1 MTTVGDLLN
10 QMGTAAQSDAA
21 FTEAGKVLAPTIA
34 PIVAQATEGD
44 PSDIGWEIFVVVSR
58 ETYGLLCPS
67 DPANPTPVATAI
79 REGLKGEA
87 VELLAAAIVAGLGIA
102 SFPAAL
108 LATAIVTFFYS
119 DVIGSQCPAW
129 AAWNVHPE
137 AISSTPVSPDIP
149 PGVYSHH

>member
-1 MTTVGDLLN
+1 MTTLGDLLN
-10 QMGTAAQSDAA
+10 QTGKAAQSAVV
-21 FTEAGKVLAPTIA
+21 FTEAGKALAPMIA
-34 PIVAQATEGD
+34 PIVARATEGD
-44 PSDIGWEIFVVVSR
+44 TSDVGWEIFVAVSR

-79 REGLKGEA
+79 REGLKSEA

-108 LATAIVTFFYS
+108 LATTIVTFFYS

-129 AAWNVHPE
+129 AAWNAHPE
-137 AISSTPVSPDIP
+137 AISSIPVSPEIP
-149 PGVYSHH
+149 SGIYSHH